1 MTKHT
6 LLFVSLLL
14 LSVFLVGSSMA
25 ATKNVTTDN
34 VPITRDNVLNWV
46 KNDTRRFLN
55 AIVRVGDLNRT
66 VEFYKEC
73 FGMQLLSQKDF
84 PENNY
89 SKAIVGFGPQESHF
103 VLELIYIYG
112 VDKYE
117 VGTAWGHFGIAAEDI
132 YPIVEKV
139 RQLGGVVTKEPGT
152 IEGGAQVYAFVEDP
166 NGYSFE
172 LLQRGPTPDPLCQIM
187 LQVTDLDRAASF
199 YEKALG
205 MTILLKYDSPQDQ
218 FAIAMVG
225 YGSDQTQTTV
235 IELKHNYNVTEYTAG
250 NAYVQAALGTDDV
263 YKSAAA
269 VAQELGGKIVRPPGP
284 NPKTNTTM
292 TSFLDP
298 DGRKTVLVDNED
310 YLREIKNSGQ

>member
-1 MTKHT
+1 M
-6 LLFVSLLL
+6 SWI
-14 LSVFLVGSSMA
+14 G
-25 ATKNVTTDN
+25 
-34 VPITRDNVLNWV
+34 W

-55 AIVRVGDLNRT
+55 AIIRVGDLNRT
-66 VEFYKEC
+66 VKFYKEC

-84 PENNY
+84 PEKKY

-112 VDKYE
+112 VEKYE

-139 RQLGGVVTKEPGT
+139 RQLGGAVTKEPGT
-152 IEGGAQVYAFVEDP
+152 NEGGSQVYAFVEDP

-172 LLQRGPTPDPLCQIM
+172 LLQRGPTPEPLCQIM
-187 LQVTDLDRAASF
+187 LQVTDLDRTASF
-199 YEKALG
+199 YEKEVFDQTQKVTLLQNDSRIG
-205 MTILLKYDSPQDQ
+205 MNILFKYDSPQDQ
-218 FAIAMVG
+218 VIISIAMVG

-235 IELKHNYNVTEYTAG
+235 IELKYNYNVTEYTAG
-250 NAYVQAALGTDDV
+250 NAYIQAAIGTDHV

-269 VAQELGGKIVRPPGP
+269 VALVTQELGGNIVCLPGP

-298 DGRKTVLVDNED
+298 DSRKT
-310 YLREIKNSGQ
+310 YKFPTRAAPQFSAFKCP

>member
-1 MTKHT
+1 MKMTKHT
-6 LLFVSLLL
+6 RLFVSLLL

-55 AIVRVGDLNRT
+55 AIVSVGDLNRT

-117 VGTAWGHFGIAAEDI
+117 VGTAWGHFGIAAEDFSCLDI
-132 YPIVEKV
+132 SDCGESSTIG
-139 RQLGGVVTKEPGT
+139 RVVTKEPGT

-199 YEKALG
+199 YEK
-205 MTILLKYDSPQDQ
+205 DSPQDQ

-235 IELKHNYNVTEYTAG
+235 IELKYDYNVTEYTAG
-250 NAYVQAALGTDDV
+250 NAYVQAAIGTDDV

-269 VAQELGGKIVRPPGP
+269 VALVTQELGGKIVRPPGP

>member
-1 MTKHT
+1 MEMTKHT
-6 LLFVSLLL
+6 QLFFPLLI

-25 ATKNVTTDN
+25 ATENVIKDD
-34 VPITRDNVLNWV
+34 ILEWV
-46 KNDTRRFLN
+46 KNDTHRFLN
-55 AIVRVGDLNRT
+55 AVIRVGDLNRT

-84 PENNY
+84 PEEKY

-112 VDKYE
+112 VEKYE
-117 VGTAWGHFGIAAEDI
+117 VGTAWSHFGLQFLDI
-132 YPIVEKV
+132 YPVVEKV
-139 RQLGGVVTKEPGT
+139 RQAGGVITTEPGSH
-152 IEGGAQVYAFVEDP
+152 GGQQVYAFVDDP

-172 LLQRGPTPDPLCQIM
+172 LLQRVPTPEPLNHFM
-187 LQVTDLDRAASF
+187 LQVADLDRAISF

-205 MTILLKYDSPQDQ
+205 MKVLLKYDSPQDK
-218 FAIAMVG
+218 FTIAMVG
-225 YGSDQTQTTV
+225 YGSDYIQSPV
-235 IELKHNYNVTEYTAG
+235 IELRYNYNVTEYTAG
-250 NAYVQAALGTDDV
+250 NAYVHAAIGTSDV

-269 VAQELGGKIVRPPGP
+269 VALVTQELGGKIVRPPGP
-284 NPKTNTTM
+284 NPVTGTKM

-310 YLREIKNSGQ
+310 YLKEIKNNGQ

>member
-1 MTKHT
+1 MEMAKHT
-6 LLFVSLLL
+6 QLFFPLLL

-25 ATKNVTTDN
+25 ATEKV
-34 VPITRDNVLNWV
+34 IRDNVLEWV
-46 KNDTRRFLN
+46 KNDTHRFLN
-55 AIVRVGDLNRT
+55 AVIRVGHLNRT

-84 PENNY
+84 PEKKY

-112 VDKYE
+112 VEKYE
-117 VGTAWGHFGIAAEDI
+117 VGTAWAHFGIAAQDI

-139 RQLGGVVTKEPGT
+139 RQLGGVVTREPGT
-152 IEGGAQVYAFVEDP
+152 TAGGPQVYAFVQDP
-166 NGYSFE
+166 NGYTFE
-172 LLQRGPTPDPLCQIM
+172 LLQQGPTPQPLNHFE
-187 LQVTDLDRAASF
+187 LQVTDLNRSVSF

-205 MTILLKYDSPQDQ
+205 MNLLLQYDSPQDQ

-225 YGSDQTQTTV
+225 YGSDRTQTV
-235 IELKHNYNVTEYTAG
+235 FIELRYNYNVTEYIAG
-250 NAYVQAALGTDDV
+250 NVYVHAAIGTSDV

-269 VAQELGGKIVRPPGP
+269 VALVTQELGGKIVRPPGP
-284 NPKTNTTM
+284 NPVTHTKT

-310 YLREIKNSGQ
+310 YLKEIKNGGQ

>member
-1 MTKHT
+1 MMTLRH
-6 LLFVSLLL
+6 LRIL
-14 LSVFLVGSSMA
+14 VFRVGSSMA
-25 ATKNVTTDN
+25 ATDDV
-34 VPITRDNVLNWV
+34 TRDNVLEWV
-46 KNDTRRFLN
+46 KNDTHRFLN
-55 AIVRVGDLNRT
+55 AVIRVGDLNRT

-84 PENNY
+84 PEKNH

-103 VLELIYIYG
+103 VLELIYVYG
-112 VDKYE
+112 VEKYE

-139 RQLGGVVTKEPGT
+139 RQLGGVITKEPGKN
-152 IEGGAQVYAFVEDP
+152 EGGSQVYAFVEDP

-172 LLQRGPTPDPLCQIM
+172 LLQRGPTPEPLCQIM
-187 LQVTDLDRAASF
+187 LQVTDLDCAISF

-205 MTILLKYDSPQDQ
+205 MNILLKYDSPQDQ

-235 IELKHNYNVTEYTAG
+235 IELKYNYNVTEYTAG
-250 NAYVQAALGTDDV
+250 NAYVHAAIGTDDV

-269 VAQELGGKIVRPPGP
+269 VALVTQELGGMTVHLPGP
-284 NPKTNTTM
+284 NPITNTMM

-310 YLREIKNSGQ
+310 YLKEIKNHGQ